1 MIKCRLI
8 NLKYVEVTE
17 DLEYEINLVLE
28 EIQSGGSS
36 IVSVE
41 MSGSTV
47 VVLYENHLTSHF
59 GSEPG
64 ARVLAS

>member
-47 VVLYENHLTSHF
+47 VVLYENHLTSHS